1 MPRIQPLRR
10 RRRANVIWTVVVTVV
25 ALSPLAFWVRRAR
38 RVWCRVERTVER
50 VCRYG
55 EMSSPVRSTRSAWT
69 RRPRSK
75 SASEHRP
82 PTHRRARWP
91 DWFDPFADRFRAYCE
106 PIFYAARLSVS
117 PRVTLFSLPKP
128 MKPGFAVRLARFRS
142 NPSAEA
148 AASNGAWQRSLPE
161 RSSGGVC
168 LAGAATQRLA

>member
-1 MPRIQPLRR
+1 MVPRQ
-10 RRRANVIWTVVVTVV
+10 
-25 ALSPLAFWVRRAR
+25 
-38 RVWCRVERTVER
+38 RTVER

-55 EMSSPVRSTRSAWT
+55 EMSSPVRSTHSAWM

-75 SASEHRP
+75 SASEYRP

-91 DWFDPFADRFRAYCE
+91 DWFDQFGFERIVSPL
-106 PIFYAARLSVS
+106 YAARVSVS

-148 AASNGAWQRSLPE
+148 AASMARGSGVFRRGPAALHAWQELQRNAWRSWVRQSP
-161 RSSGGVC
+161 RPNVSASGSATRRRGRASSK
-168 LAGAATQRLA
+168 APRL